1 MSVDRGQLKQR
12 SLQRRAHGAKAPR
25 VLTTGAARRLRE
37 AMSQKEE
44 YVVMPKPVTG
54 PPPSVPPALGAAALR
69 ALSSEQPRMVTPEDV
84 YRMMTPSSKST
95 GWGKELVEDRKSIV
109 ADDPW
114 EGR

>member
-1 MSVDRGQLKQR
+1 MSADRGQLKRR

-25 VLTTGAARRLRE
+25 ILTSGAARRLRE
-37 AMSQKEE
+37 AMSKEE
-44 YVVMPKPVTG
+44 GYVVMSKPVTRT
-54 PPPSVPPALGAAALR
+54 PPSVPPALGEAALR
-69 ALSSEQPRMVTPEDV
+69 ALSNEQPRVVTPEDV

-95 GWGKELVEDRKSIV
+95 GWGKELAEDRESIV

>member
-1 MSVDRGQLKQR
+1 MSADRGQLKRR
-12 SLQRRAHGAKAPR
+12 SLQRRAHGDKAPR

-37 AMSQKEE
+37 AMPQKEG
-44 YVVMPKPVTG
+44 YVVMPNPVAG
-54 PPPSVPPALGAAALR
+54 PLPSVPPALGAAALR
-69 ALSSEQPRMVTPEDV
+69 ALASEQPRVVTPEDV

-95 GWGKELVEDRKSIV
+95 GWGKELAEDRESIV